1 MILKNLRSV
10 KEVDFMG
17 NEVSLNKYY
26 KVKLS
31 EIGSVMRIDGLEIKD
46 YARKDW
52 RNIQDGEEID
62 NLVAASKREYLERCK
77 SENYT
82 KKGIVAMIDTQKRNV
97 ETMYDNYKVEMDND
111 MLQFMKWAGEF
122 QDQRKKG

>member
-1 MILKNLRSV
+1 
-10 KEVDFMG
+10 MG

-26 KVKLS
+26 KLKLS
-31 EIGSVMRIDGLEIKD
+31 EIGSIQKIDGLEIKD
-46 YARKDW
+46 YARKEW
-52 RNIQDGEEID
+52 RNLETAEEID
-62 NLVAASKREYLERCK
+62 FLVAASKKEYLERCK

-82 KKGIVAMIDTQKRNV
+82 KRSIVAMIEKQKRNV
-97 ETMYDNYKVEMDND
+97 ETMYDKYKEEMDND